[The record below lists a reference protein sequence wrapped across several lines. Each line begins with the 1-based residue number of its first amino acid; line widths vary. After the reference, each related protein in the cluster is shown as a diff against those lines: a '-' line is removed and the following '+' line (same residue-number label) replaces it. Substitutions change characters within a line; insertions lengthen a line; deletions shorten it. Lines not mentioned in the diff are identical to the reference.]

1 MSAKALF
8 IDLDGTL
15 IETKSGDTFPKD
27 KDDWK
32 FKAGMLGKL
41 VQFHIK
47 GYKLVIISN
56 QAGIDKGYV
65 NAFEFSEKINT
76 IHNNLTTFLHLN
88 RYLPDWPQFNAEF
101 CISTYEEH
109 PWRKPNPDAAYFVA
123 DKFNLD
129 LSKSIMVGDASG
141 IWRRKVGVPDY
152 IVEEFE
158 NYVDKGLDIKVID
171 TNDGTRYEK
180 AVDGAVTT
188 YYTTKKDFS
197 DSDKQF
203 AQNAGIGTYYDVEE
217 FVKLDVNELR

>member
-15 IETKSGDTFPKD
+15 IETKSGSTFPKD

-32 FKAGMLGKL
+32 FKRGILSRVKWL
-41 VQFHIK
+41 YDQ
-47 GYKLVIISN
+47 GYKPIIISN
-56 QAGIDKGYV
+56 QAGIDEGHITPL
-65 NAFEFSEKINT
+65 EFTSKVCLIDEQLSNFLKKSEYKYNSWEPGPGIYT
-76 IHNNLTTFLHLN
+76 YWMVADSLVHN
-88 RYLPDWPQFNAEF
+88 
-101 CISTYEEH
+101 
-109 PWRKPNPDAAYFVA
+109 WRKPNPDAAYFAA

-180 AVDGAVTT
+180 AVDGAITT
-188 YYTTKKDFS
+188 YYTARKDFS

-217 FVKLDVNELR
+217 FVTKL